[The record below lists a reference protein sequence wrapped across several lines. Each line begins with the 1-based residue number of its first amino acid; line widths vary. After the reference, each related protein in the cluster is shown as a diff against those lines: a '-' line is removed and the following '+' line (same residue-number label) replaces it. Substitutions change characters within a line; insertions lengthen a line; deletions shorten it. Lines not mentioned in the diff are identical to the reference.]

1 MISGGTEVNRFSYIH
16 LILEM
21 KFGDDSLLTLVF
33 DKNLEA
39 NTCTIVQ
46 NSYNELKITICPKKI
61 QFLKGW
67 HRFRVNN

>member
-1 MISGGTEVNRFSYIH
+1 
-16 LILEM
+16 M

-33 DKNLEA
+33 DNNFEA
-39 NTCTIVQ
+39 KTCTIVQ